1 MATKS
6 KPPARSTFYAQIGAQ
21 GWHKSGYDTFT
32 YDSPAFRRWM
42 TAQLGLKSRKIL
54 SIGCG
59 AGELEAELMAAGH
72 AVTGLDLSPAML
84 VRAARKGLERLVAA
98 DARHLP
104 FGAERFDIVMIMES
118 IGYLAL
124 DDVFPEAR
132 RVLKQRGRFLI
143 TTYGATIDAHARYH
157 KWRMDEVT
165 ESLIKAGF
173 RIDEKQ
179 CLDVKKSS
187 VRDAVSEQKA
197 GLLYVAARPENRT
210 ARPKKNGAAMRR
222 RAATPRR
229 RSPRAARPKAVPV

>member
-1 MATKS
+1 MAK
-6 KPPARSTFYAQIGAQ
+6 KAKLPARSKFYSQIGAQ

-32 YDSPAFRRWM
+32 YDSPAFRRWI

-59 AGELEAELMAAGH
+59 AGELERDLAAAGH
-72 AVTGLDLSPAML
+72 AVTGLDLSHAML
-84 VRAARKGLERLVAA
+84 VRASRKSLDGLVAA

-104 FGAERFDIVMIMES
+104 FGEAQFDIVMIMES

-132 RVLKQRGRFLI
+132 RVLKKRGRFLI

-157 KWRMDEVT
+157 KWRLDEVT
-165 ESLIKAGF
+165 DSLIKFGF

-179 CLDVKKSS
+179 YLDVKKSR
-187 VRDAVSEQKA
+187 VRDAASAEKA
-197 GLLYVAARPENRT
+197 GLLYLSSRLKNRP
-210 ARPKKNGAAMRR
+210 ALPKKTGATTRR
-222 RAATPRR
+222 RAATRG
-229 RSPRAARPKAVPV
+229 

>member
-1 MATKS
+1 MAK
-6 KPPARSTFYAQIGAQ
+6 KAKLPARSTFYSQIGAQ

-32 YDSPAFRRWM
+32 YDSPAFRRWI

-59 AGELEAELMAAGH
+59 AGELERDLAAAGH
-72 AVTGLDLSPAML
+72 AVTGLDLSHAML
-84 VRAARKGLERLVAA
+84 VRASRKGLDWLVAA

-104 FGAERFDIVMIMES
+104 FGTAQFDIVMIMES

-132 RVLKQRGRFLI
+132 RVLKKRGRFLI

-157 KWRMDEVT
+157 KWRVDEVT
-165 ESLIKAGF
+165 DSLIKAGF

-179 CLDVKKSS
+179 YLDVKKTR
-187 VRDAVSEQKA
+187 VRDATLAEKA
-197 GLLYVAARPENRT
+197 GLLYLSSRPSKRQVL
-210 ARPKKNGAAMRR
+210 PKKTGAVTRR
-222 RAATPRR
+222 RAATRG
-229 RSPRAARPKAVPV
+229 